1 MQWGELNNIWL
12 IILLIV
18 VIYLSI
24 TVFQW
29 REKVKKTFA
38 DKELFPFVF
47 PITSSRRY
55 GIKIISFCVAL
66 FFIVVALM
74 DPLYGERDIQ
84 VKREGVDMVFLLD
97 LSSSMNA
104 QDVAPSRLEKASKL
118 ISETL
123 GQLGGDRAALVAF
136 AANAY
141 TISPL
146 TNDYAAIESYLQ
158 SVNTELISSQGTNYL
173 NAINEAAKSF
183 KGNANSSKL
192 IVLISDGE
200 DNEDTLNQAV
210 KIAKDNGI
218 NIVAIGVGTE
228 KGGPIPEYYNGY
240 TEDFKKDETGA
251 TVITKL
257 EDKNLRK
264 LAKETNGEYIQLD
277 NTQDALSSLSM
288 YKARLNKNEIASSKT
303 RDMNHIYQWFL
314 AIAVCLLFVELL
326 TSEYK
331 IFNKKK

>member
-1 MQWGELNNIWL
+1 MQWGQLNNIWL
-12 IILLIV
+12 MILLVI
-18 VIYLSI
+18 VIYLSLA
-24 TVFQW
+24 VYQW
-29 REKVKKTFA
+29 RERIKKTFA

-55 GIKIISFCVAL
+55 GFKIVAFCVAL
-66 FFIVVALM
+66 FLMVVALM
-74 DPLYGERDIQ
+74 DPLYGERNVE
-84 VKREGVDMVFLLD
+84 VKREGIDMVFLLD
-97 LSSSMNA
+97 LSASMNT
-104 QDVAPSRLEKASKL
+104 QDVAPSRLEKATKL

-123 GQLGGDRAALVAF
+123 NQLGGDRASLVAF

-158 SVNTELISSQGTNYL
+158 NVNTELISSQGTNYL
-173 NAINEAAKSF
+173 NAIQEASKTF
-183 KGNANSSKL
+183 KGDNNTSKL

-200 DNEDTLNQAV
+200 DNEDTVTQAS

-218 NIVAIGVGTE
+218 HIITVGVGTD
-228 KGGPIPEYYNGY
+228 KGGPIPVYYNGY
-240 TEDFKKDETGA
+240 AEDYKMDETGS
-251 TVITKL
+251 TVISKL
-257 EDKNLRK
+257 QDKNLRE
-264 LAKETNGEYIQLD
+264 LAKDTNGTYIHLD
-277 NTQDALSSLSM
+277 NTQEALSAISM
-288 YKARLNKNEIASSKT
+288 YKAKLDKNEIANSTT

-314 AIAVCLLFVELL
+314 AVAVALLFVELL

>member
-1 MQWGELNNIWL
+1 MQWGELHNIWL
-12 IILLIV
+12 MILLFIV
-18 VIYLSI
+18 IFLSI

-29 REKVKKTFA
+29 RERVKKTFA

-47 PITSSRRY
+47 PITSSKRY
-55 GIKIISFCVAL
+55 GFKIVVFCVAL
-66 FFIVVALM
+66 FLMVIALM
-74 DPLYGERDIQ
+74 DPLYGEKEVQ
-84 VKREGVDMVFLLD
+84 VKREGIDMVFLLD

-104 QDVAPSRLEKASKL
+104 QDVAPSRLEKATKL
-118 ISETL
+118 ITETL

-158 SVNTELISSQGTNYL
+158 NVNTELISSQGTNYL
-173 NAINEAAKSF
+173 NAIQEAAKTF
-183 KGNANSSKL
+183 KGSANTSKL

-200 DNEDTLNQAV
+200 DNENTVNQAS

-218 NIVAIGVGTE
+218 HIVTIGVGTD
-228 KGGPIPEYYNGY
+228 KGAPIPMYYNGY
-240 TEDFKKDETGA
+240 AEDYKKDETGS

-264 LAKETNGEYIQLD
+264 LAQDTNGTYIHLD
-277 NTQDALSSLSM
+277 NTQDALSALSM
-288 YKARLNKNEIASSKT
+288 YKARLDKNEIANATT

-314 AIAVCLLFVELL
+314 AVAVCLLFVELL

>member
-18 VIYLSI
+18 VVYLSI

-66 FFIVVALM
+66 FFIVIALM
-74 DPLYGERDIQ
+74 DPLFGERDIQ
-84 VKREGVDMVFLLD
+84 VKREGIDMVFLLD

-158 SVNTELISSQGTNYL
+158 NVNTDLISSQGTNYL
-173 NAINEAAKSF
+173 NAINEAIKSF

-210 KIAKDNGI
+210 KMAKDNDV
-218 NIVAIGVGTE
+218 NIVTIGVGTL
-228 KGGPIPEYYNGY
+228 KGGPIPVYYNGY
-240 TEDFKKDETGA
+240 SEDFKKDETGS

-264 LAKETNGEYIQLD
+264 LAKDTNGEYIQLD
-277 NTQDALSSLSM
+277 NTQDALSALTM
-288 YKARLNKNEIASSKT
+288 YKSRLNKNEIANSKT
-303 RDMNHIYQWFL
+303 RDMNHIFQWFL
-314 AIAVCLLFVELL
+314 GIAVCLLFVELL

>member
-12 IILLIV
+12 IILLIIV
-18 VIYLSI
+18 VYLSI

-66 FFIVVALM
+66 FFIVIALM
-74 DPLYGERDIQ
+74 DPLFGERDIQ
-84 VKREGVDMVFLLD
+84 VKREGIDMVFLLD
-97 LSSSMNA
+97 LSSSMDA
-104 QDVAPSRLEKASKL
+104 QDVPPSRLEKASKL

-158 SVNTELISSQGTNYL
+158 NVNTELISSQGTNYL
-173 NAINEAAKSF
+173 NAINEAIKSF
-183 KGNANSSKL
+183 KGNSNSSKL

-200 DNEDTLNQAV
+200 DNEDTLNQAI
-210 KIAKDNGI
+210 KIAKDNGV
-218 NIVAIGVGTE
+218 NIVSVGVGTE
-228 KGGPIPEYYNGY
+228 KGGPIPVYYNGY

-264 LAKETNGEYIQLD
+264 LAKDTGGEYIKLD
-277 NTQDALSSLSM
+277 NTQDALSAISM
-288 YKARLNKNEIASSKT
+288 YKSRLNKNEIANSKT
-303 RDMNHIYQWFL
+303 RDMNHVFQWFL
-314 AIAVCLLFVELL
+314 GIAVCLLFVELL

>member
-12 IILLIV
+12 MILLVI

-24 TVFQW
+24 SVYQW

-38 DKELFPFVF
+38 DKSLFPFVF
-47 PITSSRRY
+47 PITSSKRY
-55 GIKIISFCVAL
+55 GFKIVAFCVSL
-66 FFIVVALM
+66 FLIVVALM
-74 DPLYGERDIQ
+74 DPLYGNRNVQ
-84 VKREGVDMVFLLD
+84 VKREGIDMVFLLD

-104 QDVAPSRLEKASKL
+104 QDVAPSRLEKATKL

-123 GQLGGDRAALVAF
+123 SQLGGDRVSLVAF

-158 SVNTELISSQGTNYL
+158 NVNTELISSQGTNYL
-173 NAINEAAKSF
+173 NAIQEAVKTF
-183 KGNANSSKL
+183 KGNENTSKL

-200 DNEDTLNQAV
+200 DNEDSVNQAV
-210 KIAKDNGI
+210 KIAKDNGVHI
-218 NIVAIGVGTE
+218 ITVGVGTE
-228 KGGPIPEYYNGY
+228 KGGPIPMYYNGFA
-240 TEDFKKDETGA
+240 EDYKMDDTGS
-251 TVITKL
+251 TVISKL
-257 EDKNLRK
+257 QDKNLRE
-264 LAKETNGEYIQLD
+264 LAKDTNGTYIHLD
-277 NTQDALSSLSM
+277 NTQEALSAISM
-288 YKARLNKNEIASSKT
+288 YKNRLDKNEIANSTT

-314 AIAVCLLFVELL
+314 GIAVALLFVELL

>member
-12 IILLIV
+12 IILLIIV
-18 VIYLSI
+18 VYLSI

-66 FFIVVALM
+66 FFIVIALM
-74 DPLYGERDIQ
+74 DPLFGERDIQ
-84 VKREGVDMVFLLD
+84 VKREGIDMVFLLD

-158 SVNTELISSQGTNYL
+158 NVNTDLISSQGTNYL
-173 NAINEAAKSF
+173 NAINEAIKSF
-183 KGNANSSKL
+183 KGNSNSSKL

-210 KIAKDNGI
+210 KMAKDNDV
-218 NIVAIGVGTE
+218 NIVTVGVGTL
-228 KGGPIPEYYNGY
+228 KGGPIPVYYNGY
-240 TEDFKKDETGA
+240 SEDFKKDETGS

-264 LAKETNGEYIQLD
+264 LAKDTNGEYIQLD

-288 YKARLNKNEIASSKT
+288 YKARLNKNEIANSKT
-303 RDMNHIYQWFL
+303 RDMNHIFQWFL
-314 AIAVCLLFVELL
+314 GIAVCLLFVELL